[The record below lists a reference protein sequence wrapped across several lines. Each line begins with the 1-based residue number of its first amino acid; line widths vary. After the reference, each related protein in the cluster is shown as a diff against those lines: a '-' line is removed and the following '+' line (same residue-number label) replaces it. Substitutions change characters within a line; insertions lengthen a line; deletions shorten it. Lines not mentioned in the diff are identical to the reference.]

1 MLKIKK
7 GWGERKNTL
16 ELSKHMVLKING
28 GLIVE
33 MIKQGMLNI
42 FSYPQSLIRGLW
54 TIMHNKY
61 DVLKDICV

>member
-33 MIKQGMLNI
+33 MIK
-42 FSYPQSLIRGLW
+42 
-54 TIMHNKY
+54 
-61 DVLKDICV
+61 